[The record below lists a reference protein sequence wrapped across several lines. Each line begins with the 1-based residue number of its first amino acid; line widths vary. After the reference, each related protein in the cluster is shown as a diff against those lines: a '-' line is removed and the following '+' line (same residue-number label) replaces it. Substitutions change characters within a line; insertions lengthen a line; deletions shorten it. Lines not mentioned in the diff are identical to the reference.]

1 MHFQPTSAPPLSPPV
16 EFSDMGSRH
25 KSPHNDFPI
34 NSMKLVSFADLL
46 DQQMPSPPA
55 SFTQIVEAYVR
66 EGRGDVETLKV
77 VLAAKQA
84 EEDRIAKILEIR
96 IALLQMHAHKM
107 GMLPGPITCPSA
119 STFTNP
125 LSSGQRPVNPL
136 PAMTR
141 NRQRSISPIYPT
153 RLPPMS
159 TSRAYGESS
168 TQDRVLPSLS
178 ARLSSSSSVSSPS
191 AVSEHF
197 LYRRPREY
205 SYASETE
212 RPEPSLPTPVVGR
225 KRAYTTDNI
234 ESSTSSASG
243 VYYQARDKHLLPSPS
258 RPDNSFL
265 PSQDSGLSFSHH
277 NQSETT
283 TSKRSRSDDS
293 PRPGRCRNGLELL
306 LNAAGRSDSED
317 SR

>member
-1 MHFQPTSAPPLSPPV
+1 MESRRKSQPN
-16 EFSDMGSRH
+16 EY
-25 KSPHNDFPI
+25 PI

-66 EGRGDVETLKV
+66 EGRGDVETLKS

-84 EEDRIAKILEIR
+84 EEDRITKILEIR

-107 GMLPGPITCPSA
+107 GMIPGPMTCPSTN
-119 STFTNP
+119 TFI
-125 LSSGQRPVNPL
+125 RPVSSISIEERPMNPL
-136 PAMTR
+136 PVMAR
-141 NRQRSISPIYPT
+141 NRQRSTSPSYPT
-153 RLPPMS
+153 RLPPMN

-191 AVSEHF
+191 AVSERF

-205 SYASETE
+205 SYASETD
-212 RPEPSLPTPVVGR
+212 RPELPIPPSVTGR
-225 KRAYTTDNI
+225 KRAYTMENT
-234 ESSTSSASG
+234 ESTASSAPG
-243 VYYQARDKHLLPSPS
+243 VYYQARDKHLLPSPT
-258 RPDNSFL
+258 RPDDSSL
-265 PSQDSGLSFSHH
+265 PSQDSGVSLVSNHY
-277 NQSETT
+277 QSETT
-283 TSKRSRSDDS
+283 TNKRSRVDDESS

-306 LNAAGRSDSED
+306 LNAAGRSDSEG